1 MNKYEQKIKAVK
13 DLQEEY
19 DHRSEIEEQTF
30 ALLAEGKFEEAG
42 ELLKTLDD
50 EIKKENINL
59 KSQEQWVKNEYEKLY
74 TKYCICVEIIVS
86 IVTAILVT
94 IFIRKFT

>member
-1 MNKYEQKIKAVK
+1 MSKYEEKIKSLK

-19 DHRSEIEEQTF
+19 DRRSEIEEQAF
-30 ALLAEGKFEEAG
+30 ALLAEGKIEEAG

-59 KSQEQWVKNEYEKLY
+59 KSQEQWLKNEYEKLY

-86 IVTAILVT
+86 IVTTILVT